1 MPPGGAWRRKDSGR
15 VVRPYAVT
23 GGRTVPVDGEV
34 LDLIAIVVATGQQ
47 VGAEERRELT
57 PEHRRIITLCRD
69 QLTVA
74 ELGAEL
80 GLPVG
85 VIRVLLADLIANGAV
100 AVVPQ
105 RPVGERTG
113 SDVLQGILKGLRAL

>member
-15 VVRPYAVT
+15 VVRPYAIT
-23 GGRTVPVDGEV
+23 GGRTVPADGEV
-34 LDLIAIVVATGQQ
+34 LDLVAIVVATGQQ
-47 VGAEERRELT
+47 ADAEERKELT

-74 ELGAEL
+74 DLGVEL

-85 VIRVLLADLIANGAV
+85 VIRVLLADLIATGAI

-105 RPVGERTG
+105 RPAGERTND
-113 SDVLQGILKGLRAL
+113 DVLQGILKGLRAL